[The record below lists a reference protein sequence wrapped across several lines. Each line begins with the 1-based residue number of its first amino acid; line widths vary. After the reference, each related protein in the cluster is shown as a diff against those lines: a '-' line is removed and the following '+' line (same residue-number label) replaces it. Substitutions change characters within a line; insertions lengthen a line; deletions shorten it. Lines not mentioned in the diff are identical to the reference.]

1 MFADDYT
8 GEAARVVWG
17 KFISGEMV
25 NEPDGWSNLAY
36 EQEYTQEVLKT
47 VCSALGYPN
56 YLRYRH
62 SKKSAGDVDRAFKES
77 RRVLDKINDVTRA
90 YVLEN
95 GIRLSPEHEEWL
107 FQAYLDFKAEE
118 GVTYTMEE
126 KQVLWASV
134 DALL

>member
-1 MFADDYT
+1 MFVDDYI

-17 KFISGEMV
+17 KFMADEMAD
-25 NEPDGWSNLAY
+25 EPDGWAKLLRDCEHA
-36 EQEYTQEVLKT
+36 QDVLRT

-62 SKKSAGDVDRAFKES
+62 SKESSQDVDRAFKES
-77 RRVLDKINDVTRA
+77 RRVLDKINEVTRA

-95 GIRLSPEHEEWL
+95 GIRLSPEHEEWF

-118 GVTYTMEE
+118 GVTYTMDE
-126 KQVLWASV
+126 KQALWASV
-134 DALL
+134 DAL

>member
-25 NEPDGWSNLAY
+25 NEPDGWANLAY

-62 SKKSAGDVDRAFKES
+62 SKKSAGDVDHAFKES

-107 FQAYLDFKAEE
+107 FRQYLEFKAEE
-118 GVTYTMEE
+118 GVSYTMGE
-126 KQVLWASV
+126 KQALWASV
-134 DALL
+134 DAL